1 MFSKITKSIDKGFFE
16 CYNVFIDN
24 KKGGTKMNEIKKK
37 PLKSFSFKIKILI
50 FAVFGIEIEVSF
62 NR

>member
-1 MFSKITKSIDKGFFE
+1 
-16 CYNVFIDN
+16 
-24 KKGGTKMNEIKKK
+24 MNEIKKK